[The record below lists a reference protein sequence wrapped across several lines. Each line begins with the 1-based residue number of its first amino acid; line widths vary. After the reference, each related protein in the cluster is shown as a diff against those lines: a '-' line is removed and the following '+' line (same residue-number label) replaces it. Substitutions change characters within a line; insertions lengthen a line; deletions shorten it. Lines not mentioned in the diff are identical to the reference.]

1 MKDETIFVTRARRND
16 PVRRRYDDLDADH
29 WVELENIVKDSGLSL
44 ADVLE
49 SFPAFIRRR
58 DLPRVLAHYELF
70 KKIVDLPGSIVEL
83 GVYRGSGF
91 FTWANFLETFCP
103 GDRIRK
109 VFGFDDF
116 QGYSKFAK
124 GKDDEA
130 RKYTEELNYYLR
142 SDFDLINSLTK
153 LHNDDNILRG
163 VERCRIINGD
173 ICQTVPEF
181 VSSTKGLRLCLLYI
195 DTNLFEP
202 TKIGLEYLYPLVV
215 PGGIVAFNGYGQQ
228 PWEGEAKAI
237 EEFFSN
243 EGRQPIMRR
252 FPFSKIP
259 SAYFIKGGRESEAR
273 G

>member
-1 MKDETIFVTRARRND
+1 MKDETILVTRAHQDD

-116 QGYSKFAK
+116 QGYSKFAN

-130 RKYTEELNYYLR
+130 RKYTKELDYHLR

-153 LHNDDNILRG
+153 LHNDDNIL
-163 VERCRIINGD
+163 
-173 ICQTVPEF
+173 
-181 VSSTKGLRLCLLYI
+181 SLY
-195 DTNLFEP
+195 FAP
-202 TKIGLEYLYPLVV
+202 
-215 PGGIVAFNGYGQQ
+215 
-228 PWEGEAKAI
+228 
-237 EEFFSN
+237 
-243 EGRQPIMRR
+243 
-252 FPFSKIP
+252 
-259 SAYFIKGGRESEAR
+259 
-273 G
+273 